1 MFSCLGRPRGE
12 AAEYIAS
19 HNDGTTMTT
28 PTPLDLVMQR
38 CETLMLDMDG
48 TLLDLAFDNFMWR
61 QLVPERYAARHGL
74 DVDAARDY
82 LFGRY
87 GKVQGDLKWYCL
99 DHWSDELD
107 MDLLGLHRDQH
118 ARIGFLPGAED
129 FLAAMHDRDTRVI
142 LVTNSHP
149 DTLAV
154 KDEVTGVTRYFDAVY
169 TSHDFGHP
177 KERQSFWRALQEAD
191 GFDPLSAVM
200 VDDTHAVLHSA
211 RTYGLFGTI
220 AITRPDTTA
229 PERDGSIDFIDVAG
243 VGDLLP

>member
-1 MFSCLGRPRGE
+1 
-12 AAEYIAS
+12 
-19 HNDGTTMTT
+19 MTT
-28 PTPLDLVMQR
+28 PSKLKLIMQR

-74 DVDAARDY
+74 DVDTARDY

-87 GKVQGDLKWYCL
+87 GRVQGDLKWYCL

-107 MDLLGLHRDQH
+107 MDLLGLHRDEN
-118 ARIGFLPGAED
+118 ARIGFLPGAEE
-129 FLAAMHDRDTRVI
+129 FLAVMRDRDTRVI

-154 KDEVTGVTRYFDAVY
+154 KDEVTRVTQYFDAVY

-177 KERQSFWRALQEAD
+177 KEQQSFWRALCEAD
-191 GFDPLSAVM
+191 GFESSSAVM
-200 VDDTHAVLHSA
+200 VDDTYAVLDSA
-211 RTYGLFGTI
+211 RTYGLHGTI
-220 AITRPDTTA
+220 AITEPDTTA
-229 PERDGSIDFIDVAG
+229 AARDGRDDFVQVSG
-243 VGDLLP
+243 VRDIPT